1 MILTKFTNRFGATLI
16 TCADHEAAQSAHFP
30 GGFVDRVEGADGV
43 CRLCQEAA
51 ERAAHPGRVREAL
64 LSPLLSH
71 TRLRGGPRTCLPPLP
86 AGWYVTVYHRDA
98 TSPTGVLAAIS
109 ASQDVFDAIYR
120 ELVVAGLIS
129 SNKSP
134 LSPTE
139 GFGYFGGRS

>member
-1 MILTKFTNRFGATLI
+1 MILAKLTNRFGATLI
-16 TCADHEAAQSAHFP
+16 TCADHEAAQSVAHSL

-64 LSPLLSH
+64 LSPLLTH
-71 TRLRGGPRTCLPPLP
+71 TRARRGV
-86 AGWYVTVYHRDA
+86 GWYVTVYHRDT
-98 TSPTGVLAAIS
+98 TSPTGVLAAID
-109 ASQDVFDAIYR
+109 ASEEVFRPIYR
-120 ELVVAGLIS
+120 ELVAAGLIS